1 VKTALLAIL
10 VIVANGVFTMAAQ
23 AHESRPAYLQITL
36 TDTDDVRALLKVPA
50 LGTQRL
56 GLYLNMP
63 EDCVASAEPARFLID
78 NAFTERS
85 AYACAGGLLGK
96 TIAIDGLASTLTDVL
111 VRVQRPDGITQV
123 ARLTPTATTFVVE
136 ATPST
141 WAVATTYLVIGAKH
155 ILMGIDHLLFV
166 LALLMLVSN
175 LRVLVWTITAFTA
188 AHSLTLAAATL
199 GVVTVPQAPIEAVIA
214 LSIVFVA
221 SEIVQV
227 SRGKPSHTSRKPWVV
242 AFAFGLLHGFGFAGA
257 LTEVGLPESAIPLAL
272 LFFNLGVEVGQIAF
286 VLAVLAIMAV
296 AGHYLRTRQGPVRIA
311 AAYGIGIVAAFW
323 NIERIA
329 AFW

>member
-1 VKTALLAIL
+1 MKTVLLSFLLAL
-10 VIVANGVFTMAAQ
+10 ATGVLATAVQ
-23 AHESRPAYLQITL
+23 AHESRPAYLQVTL
-36 TDTDDVRALLKVPA
+36 NESNEVRVLLKVPA
-50 LGTQRL
+50 RGAQRL
-56 GLYLNMP
+56 GLYLKMP
-63 EDCVASAEPARFLID
+63 ADCVASAEPAKFLID

-85 AYACAGGLLGK
+85 VYVCDGGLVGK
-96 TIAIDGLASTLTDVL
+96 TVAIDGLASTLTDVL
-111 VRVQRPDGITQV
+111 VRVQRPDGLTQV
-123 ARLTPTATTFVVE
+123 ARLTPTATAFVVE
-136 ATPST
+136 ATPSA

-155 ILMGIDHLLFV
+155 ILTGIDHLLFV
-166 LALLMLVSN
+166 LALLVLVKG
-175 LRVLVWTITAFTA
+175 LRTLVWTITAFTA

-227 SRGKPSHTSRKPWVV
+227 SRGRPSRMSRRPWVV

-286 VLAVLAIMAV
+286 VAVVLATLAIARRHL
-296 AGHYLRTRQGPVRIA
+296 GTHQSSVRIA
-311 AAYGIGIVAAFW
+311 AAYGIGTVAAFW
-323 NIERIA
+323 TIDRIS